1 MGPVTLRYPAAQ
13 SMCSFVLIA
22 RSGVKDVDAFK
33 ASRAD
38 VVIALSSVIT
48 LLKKTH
54 TCTATEM
61 CSTVNTE
68 VCGLSNWCCEQL
80 YSSL

>member
-1 MGPVTLRYPAAQ
+1 
-13 SMCSFVLIA
+13 MCSFVLIA

-54 TCTATEM
+54 TCCSTATEM
-61 CSTVNTE
+61 CSTVNTG
-68 VCGLSNWCCEQL
+68 VWFVQL
-80 YSSL
+80 VL